1 MRAASPG
8 LATTS
13 RLSRRVTFDGFFSRR
28 WFIFA
33 LRRMT
38 LPVLVIL
45 NRLAAP
51 RCVFIFGMGAGS
63 STAPS
68 PRLRATWDLLRLR
81 LLLREL
87 RWRPRRSA
95 CRPAPLGDERRP
107 APACR
112 EQGP

>member
-13 RLSRRVTFDGFFSRR
+13 RLRRRVTFDGFFSRR

-38 LPVLVIL
+38 LPLLVIL

-51 RCVFIFGMGAGS
+51 RCVFIFGMGADS
-63 STAPS
+63 S
-68 PRLRATWDLLRLR
+68 LLRGRFVERRFCDDFGADLGVQVGVELR
-81 LLLREL
+81 VQLRIQLGGNRRRRLPVLLR
-87 RWRPRRSA
+87 
-95 CRPAPLGDERRP
+95 PAS
-107 APACR
+107 
-112 EQGP
+112 